1 MAMNQITA
9 ERLRDVLDYSI
20 VSGRFYWRERSS
32 VDGAVRCNGEMTD
45 RGYLRV
51 RIDGVMHRLHRLAIV
66 WVTGANPVAYV
77 NHADGLRSNNAWLN
91 LREATS
97 RLNNVNRKRQSST
110 GYRGVVKTIGH
121 RFSARI
127 RCEGK
132 MKHIGTWE
140 RATDAA
146 RAYDDWAKKLYGE
159 FAILNFNDTQRA
171 AAQKGGA

>member
-1 MAMNQITA
+1 MAMNQIAA
-9 ERLRDVLDYSI
+9 ERLREVLDYSI
-20 VSGRFYWRERSS
+20 VTGRFYWKERSS
-32 VDGAVRCNGEMTD
+32 ADGAVRCNGEPTG

-51 RIDGVMHRLHRLAIV
+51 RIDGVMYRLHRLAIV

-77 NHADGLRSNNAWLN
+77 DHADGRRYNNAWLN

-97 RLNNVNRKRQSST
+97 QLNNVNRKRQSST

-132 MKHIGTWE
+132 MKHLGTWE
-140 RATDAA
+140 RAVDAA
-146 RAYDDWAKKLYGE
+146 RAYDECAKKLYGE
-159 FAILNFNDTQRA
+159 FAILNFNDIERA
-171 AAQKGGA
+171 SGQKDTS